1 MNKPQVVVIYNIDQA
16 NALVKN
22 GGIVLG
28 FKKHKETKKI
38 GIVFKNDDR
47 HDLHEKLSLCI
58 NNKEQIR
65 KGLEHRLE
73 YSKSI
78 QGPAVANYFINCL
91 FNVWKSYIIMLFVNS
106 VYLHGFAE

>member
-38 GIVFKNDDR
+38 GIVFKNDELFKVLMDKWR
-47 HDLHEKLSLCI
+47 
-58 NNKEQIR
+58 
-65 KGLEHRLE
+65 
-73 YSKSI
+73 
-78 QGPAVANYFINCL
+78 NYAL
-91 FNVWKSYIIMLFVNS
+91 PK
-106 VYLHGFAE
+106 